1 MCKFGPKCL
10 LACDDL
16 AAHHGDEV
24 MNPRNGEVTR
34 INNGCTNC
42 RWFGRHISMWEPWD
56 GTVPPLD
63 SGADAAGGGAGDG
76 ASGGAS
82 VSVPPTQAQETLVG
96 MGYTLEATRQG
107 YVLRAMRRARRR
119 RHGSLEAE
127 VEAGISAL
135 EGEDDDDDDYERLG
149 DDNEEEEEEEE
160 EEQEESRPPSGPRPV
175 AGDRVRITAASDPA
189 TRPYVGQTGVLR
201 RDDDSDRPFQAR
213 FDDGQ
218 SW

>member
-16 AAHHGDEV
+16 EAHHGDEV

-42 RWFGRHISMWEPWD
+42 GWFGRHISMWEPWD

-76 ASGGAS
+76 GSGGAS

-135 EGEDDDDDDYERLG
+135 EGEDDDDDDYERFG
-149 DDNEEEEEEEE
+149 DDDDDDEEEE
-160 EEQEESRPPSGPRPV
+160 
-175 AGDRVRITAASDPA
+175 
-189 TRPYVGQTGVLR
+189 
-201 RDDDSDRPFQAR
+201 
-213 FDDGQ
+213 
-218 SW
+218 